1 MLCIIRIIVRWAFS
15 DRVQEGGETYP
26 QQASQLV
33 VAGHEGGAV
42 VAGRYRVV
50 RTLDE
55 AGAGL
60 VVEATDL
67 GRNGRVVLKFLSHVT
82 SIPPETA
89 AAFLR
94 EANLVARLR
103 SEHIARVFD
112 AGVTDEGALYLARE
126 YVVGQ
131 SIARALRM
139 HGPFPVARATEYV
152 IQACAGLAEA
162 HSRGIIHGDIK
173 PYNLYLAE
181 VPGTPGALDRSQSL
195 GSVRIVDFGTSNFA
209 FAYGSN
215 IVTSMIIGYMPPE
228 RLRAGAT
235 VDHRSDIWS
244 LGATL
249 YELLTGEAAFDTSQ
263 TLGRLV
269 TAILDE
275 PAPCPHRA
283 RPEVPEDL
291 ADIVKRC
298 LAKNDAERFQSVR
311 DLATALLP
319 FASPSARS
327 VAERAGWV
335 RAAVAAS
342 SAPVEAEPELL
353 DTHRDPARGAN
364 SPSLAPVSKTLPAVD
379 ARVALRSLGDATHAP
394 DAEFEAEDE
403 APPPEAPPPEVPPY
417 ELPLYT
423 VPRWL
428 AAAIVSVAGA
438 FVFLA
443 ILLSANERGS
453 DTFGSG
459 AALAAQA
466 QVVALPVRTENPTPG
481 PLPAAPE
488 IFQLVVRASP
498 ESAQIAIDGTVVE
511 GNPFRALYPKGD
523 EAHRVTA
530 TAEGYESKSADVVLA
545 TDVTLDLDLS
555 KSH

>member
-1 MLCIIRIIVRWAFS
+1 MRWAFS

-82 SIPPETA
+82 SVPPETA

-103 SEHIARVFD
+103 SEHVARVFD
-112 AGVTDEGALYLARE
+112 AGITDEGALYLARE
-126 YVVGQ
+126 YVVGK

-139 HGPFPVARATEYV
+139 HGPFPVASATEYV

-162 HSRGIIHGDIK
+162 HSRGIIHGGIK

-181 VPGTPGALDRSQSL
+181 VPGTPGTPGALDRSRSS

-209 FAYGSN
+209 FASGSN

-228 RLRAGAT
+228 RLRASAT

-327 VAERAGWV
+327 VAERASWV
-335 RAAVAAS
+335 RATVAAS
-342 SAPVEAEPELL
+342 SAPAEAEPELL
-353 DTHRDPARGAN
+353 YTHRDPAPGAN

-379 ARVALRSLGDATHAP
+379 APVALRSLGDATHAP

-403 APPPEAPPPEVPPY
+403 APPPEVPPY
-417 ELPLYT
+417 ELPMST

-438 FVFLA
+438 FVFFA
-443 ILLSANERGS
+443 ILLSANDRSS

-459 AALAAQA
+459 AALAAQAQQA

-488 IFQLVVRASP
+488 ILQLVVRASP

-530 TAEGYESKSADVVLA
+530 TSEGYESKSADVVLA

>member
-1 MLCIIRIIVRWAFS
+1 M
-15 DRVQEGGETYP
+15 
-26 QQASQLV
+26 
-33 VAGHEGGAV
+33 
-42 VAGRYRVV
+42 
-50 RTLDE
+50 
-55 AGAGL
+55 
-60 VVEATDL
+60 EATDL

-82 SIPPETA
+82 GVPSETTV
-89 AAFLR
+89 AFLR

-103 SEHIARVFD
+103 TEHIARVFD
-112 AGVTDEGALYLARE
+112 AGITDEGALYLARE
-126 YVVGQ
+126 YVVGK

-162 HSRGIIHGDIK
+162 HSRGIVHGDIK

-181 VPGTPGALDRSQSL
+181 VPGTPGALDRSQSS
-195 GSVRIVDFGTSNFA
+195 GSVRIVDFGTSKFA
-209 FAYGSN
+209 FASGSN
-215 IVTSMIIGYMPPE
+215 IVTSMVIGYMPPE
-228 RLRAGAT
+228 RLRASAT

-283 RPEVPEDL
+283 RPDVPEGL
-291 ADIVKRC
+291 ADVVKRC

-311 DLATALLP
+311 ELAMALLP
-319 FASPSARS
+319 FASPSAQS

-335 RAAVAAS
+335 RAGVAAG
-342 SAPVEAEPELL
+342 SAPTEAEPELL

-364 SPSLAPVSKTLPAVD
+364 SPSLAPVSKTLAGVGAP
-379 ARVALRSLGDATHAP
+379 VALGSSGDRARTP
-394 DAEFEAEDE
+394 DEEFEAED
-403 APPPEAPPPEVPPY
+403 EAPPPEVPPY

-428 AAAIVSVAGA
+428 AAAVVSVAGA

-443 ILLSANERGS
+443 ILLSANDRGS

-466 QVVALPVRTENPTPG
+466 QQAQVVALPVRNENPTPG
-481 PLPAAPE
+481 PPPAAPE

-530 TAEGYESKSADVVLA
+530 TAEGYDSKSADVVLA